1 MKRIGSFFAGLL
13 LGTMLFGGTT
23 AYAAGVIADLINHQF
38 FVDGKEVKMT
48 AYVINGSNYVML
60 RDMSTGIA
68 SIAVSRWRVTS
79 PIPAR
84 PPMLYRL

>member
-23 AYAAGVIADLINHQF
+23 AYAAGVIADLSNHQF

-60 RDMSTGIA
+60 RDIGEAVGINVYWGA
-68 SIAVSRWRVTS
+68 TRS
-79 PIPAR
+79 
-84 PPMLYRL
+84 